1 MVGLGGA
8 WLGHDLEN
16 AGEVS
21 RAREVVEAAAE
32 AGMNWVDTFRELLDS
47 RNEAVIGATLAEVSQ
62 PFMVCTKLAPG
73 AAISGGGSGF
83 RPDQVRRGCHESL
96 RRLGR
101 SRLDAYLL
109 HWPDETGV
117 PLEETWGAM
126 SSLVDEGLVG
136 AIGLSNYS
144 QQDIAACHSQRS
156 VDLIQTGLSLLD
168 YLEDRDII
176 AWCGV
181 HKIAATIYEPL
192 CNGILTDMP
201 FDQVRA
207 RWVGTPWEDT
217 NLFVACSPPEQ
228 PARRGGSRGT
238 AVAGPQAGATVAQ
251 LAIAWVL
258 RQPGVTSAIAGSSKT
273 SPTLEKTP
281 QRVTC
286 SSMTRRCRRST
297 TWSRSVRHSPEPTP
311 AASLRSLA
319 RRCVGC
325 TASGSTVPHHHL
337 IILLSWVTEPDVVPA
352 AAGSTMCSTEQALG
366 PTR

>member
-1 MVGLGGA
+1 MAAGYAREIMEQRGIGGSDVRLSVVGLGGA

-16 AGEVS
+16 AAEVS
-21 RAREVVEAAAE
+21 RARDVVRAAAE
-32 AGMNWVDTFRELLDS
+32 AGMNWVDTSENYFDS

-201 FDQVRA
+201 FSQVRA

-217 NLFVACSPPEQ
+217 NLFHRLFSSESGPRAEAVVGGL
-228 PARRGGSRGT
+228 RGLAQQT
-238 AVAGPQAGATVAQ
+238 GATVAQ

-258 RQPGVTSAIAGSSKT
+258 RQPGVTSAIAGSS
-273 SPTLEKTP
+273 SISHTLEN
-281 QRVTC
+281 
-286 SSMTRRCRRST
+286 
-297 TWSRSVRHSPEPTP
+297 
-311 AASLRSLA
+311 
-319 RRCVGC
+319 
-325 TASGSTVPHHHL
+325 
-337 IILLSWVTEPDVVPA
+337 A
-352 AAGSTMCSTEQALG
+352 AAGDLSLDDATLQAIDDLVPLG
-366 PTR
+366 PSFA